1 MKNVQI
7 IDGAENC
14 SFSICAIPEREFQR
28 LFPGEN
34 QDVEFIED
42 SVERLGEG
50 AVGSIMK
57 LAKQEVLNK
66 AEVKGIHG
74 TLFIGLPERRAFYP
88 NRRAADVDQS
98 PIQGKAIA
106 TPMRWFWAWTLL
118 MTSKKKDSAK
128 PRAMAEVWK
137 NLIVVRALT
146 AEEAW
151 DNACAIAKRSEGDD
165 DGGLTLW
172 GSPAT
177 TEFLGI
183 SDFGVVHDQL
193 GDGAEILWQQRRCS
207 RKTARTLARKKA
219 QVCAEV
225 AAELGGRIT

>member
-7 IDGAENC
+7 IDGAEN
-14 SFSICAIPEREFQR
+14 SAFPIYAIPEREFHQ

-42 SVERLGEG
+42 SVERLGEA
-50 AVGSIMK
+50 AVGSIMN
-57 LAKQEVLNK
+57 LAKQGALNK
-66 AEVKGIHG
+66 AEVNGIHG

-88 NRRAADVDQS
+88 NRQEADVDLAR
-98 PIQGKAIA
+98 IQTKAIA

-118 MTSKKKDSAK
+118 MTSKKKDCAK
-128 PRAMAEVWK
+128 PSAMAEVWK
-137 NLIVVRALT
+137 NLILVRARA

-151 DNACAIAKRSEGDD
+151 DNACPIGTMSEGDD

-183 SDFGVVHDQL
+183 SDLGVVHEQL

-207 RKTARTLARKKA
+207 RKTARTLARKKS

-225 AAELGGRIT
+225 VKELGCSLA